1 MRNYFTLGGEDSR
14 DYGVYISG
22 GGVFDSPNRAIDF
35 ISVPGRNGDIIGMET
50 RLENGTLT
58 YKDAF
63 IYADFKNKLA
73 AFRSMLLKTNA
84 YRRLIDSYNPDE
96 YRLAV
101 YADGLS
107 VRPTS
112 KLDAGRFDIVF
123 NVMPQRFLLSGD
135 TPTTLNASGSIT
147 NPTEFPSKP
156 LIRVYGNGVLGVG
169 ADSITIIN
177 NAGNYIDIDC
187 QSGIAYRDAANMN
200 GSITLSGFDF
210 PALTSGANGISLG
223 AGISQVIITPRW
235 WRV

>member
-22 GGVFDSPNRAIDF
+22 GGVYNSPNRAINF
-35 ISVPGRNGDIIGMET
+35 LTVPGRDGDLIGMET

-63 IYADFKNKLA
+63 VYANFKNNLA

-96 YRLAV
+96 YRMAV

-107 VRPTS
+107 VRPTA
-112 KLDAGRFDIVF
+112 KLDAGQFDIVF

-169 ADSITIIN
+169 ANSITIIN

-187 QSGIAYRDAANMN
+187 ESGIAYRGAVNMN

-210 PALTSGANGISLG
+210 PTLASRINNISLG
-223 AGISQVIITPRW
+223 TGISQAVITPRW